1 MNTKPAVSPAHD
13 LPAGL
18 ARPARR
24 ALASANIQAFNQLAG
39 FTGTEISQLHGIGPN
54 ALKTLRLALAEKGLS
69 FK

>member
-1 MNTKPAVSPAHD
+1 MNTKPAVSPVHD

-18 ARPARR
+18 AGPARR
-24 ALASANIQAFNQLAG
+24 ALASANIQALNQLAG
-39 FTGTEISQLHGIGPN
+39 FTEAEISRLHGIGPN